1 VYFRALLALTAFATL
16 TAQAS
21 VATFPQPSD
30 WPLILSA
37 TVTSETIGPGVT
49 YGRWKLTT
57 SAGPLELSI
66 ATVDLKNPYVELQA
80 VSHGDGIVGP
90 GERLSS
96 MADRAGAELG
106 VNADYFDIN
115 ETNSPLGALLINGRL
130 LHQPDASAVFAAD
143 AHKAVFMGPIQWR
156 ASLQGRQGTGLELR
170 RVNEWS
176 QASDGPAELTP
187 EFGAQKAFGASEM
200 ILTPANPTGSYTVA
214 RIDRNLQTFDMLS
227 ANQIGIALTASDA
240 DQVLKNFQMGD
251 DVTLASQSSPE
262 LAPFELAVGGGPL
275 LVRLGQDV
283 VDPSAPAPEETDVP
297 NPVTGV
303 GVSADGTTL
312 WLVVVDGRAP
322 SRSIGLTRPQF
333 AALFRALGAAEA
345 MAFDSGGSSEMV
357 VRHLGDTATEVAN
370 VPADG
375 RERSIADGL
384 FVVNS
389 APVGPPAQLL
399 LEPAHPIP
407 DVLAGSSLQLVARAV
422 DANDR
427 PLALAPGTVTYSVE
441 PSAAASIDRNGMMSA
456 LRPGTV
462 HIHASIP
469 QAATDLYTTIV
480 AAADQLK
487 IIGADQPVPAGGEVK
502 LSLGAQTND
511 GTPIVFNPSL
521 VSWSIASG
529 QALIHPD
536 GTLRA
541 SPDPDRDVVEARLGS
556 ARVAITVLTGSHSK
570 LIQALPTPGINAG
583 QWAFASRPGDLRGAV
598 DAGTAPD
605 ASPALRL
612 SYDFSSQEQ
621 MTKAAYAR
629 TQLPIPGQPI
639 GVSLEVWGDGKGEWL
654 RGGYKT
660 ADGNNESVTIARHVD
675 WTGWRLLQADIPRQA
690 SWPIEWTNLYVVEPD
705 KNAAET
711 GSLWFR
717 NLAFIY
723 AGP

>member
-21 VATFPQPSD
+21 VATFPQPSN
-30 WPLILSA
+30 WPLILSS
-37 TVTSETIGPGVT
+37 TVSSETIGPGVT
-49 YGRWKLTT
+49 YERWKLTT
-57 SAGPLELSI
+57 SAGPLELSV
-66 ATVDLKNPYVELQA
+66 ATVDLKNPHVELRA

-106 VNADYFDIN
+106 VNGDYFDIN

-130 LHQPDASAVFAAD
+130 LHQPDASAVFAVD
-143 AHKAVFMGPIQWR
+143 ANKAVFMGPVQWS
-156 ASLQGRQGTGLELR
+156 ASLQGRQGAGVEVR
-170 RVNEWS
+170 RLNEWS
-176 QASDGPAELTP
+176 QALGGPAELTP

-200 ILTPANPTGSYTVA
+200 ILAANPAGSYSVA
-214 RIDRNLQTFDMLS
+214 RIDRSLQTFDTLS
-227 ANQIGIALTASDA
+227 SNQIGIALGPSDA
-240 DQVLKNFQMGD
+240 DEVLKNFRAGD
-251 DVTLASQSSPE
+251 DVTLASQSSPA
-262 LAPFELAVGGGPL
+262 LAAFELAVGGGPL
-275 LVRLGQDV
+275 LLQHGQDV

-297 NPVTGV
+297 NPVTGA
-303 GVSADGTTL
+303 GVSADGATL

-357 VRHLGDTATEVAN
+357 VRRLGETATEVAN
-370 VPADG
+370 VPSDG

-384 FVVNS
+384 FVVNT

-399 LEPAHPIP
+399 LEPAHPTP
-407 DVLAGSSLQLVARAV
+407 DVLAGSSVQLVAHAV
-422 DANDR
+422 DANDQ

-441 PSAAASIDRNGMMSA
+441 PSTAASIDRNGMMSA
-456 LRPGTV
+456 LRPGAV
-462 HIHASIP
+462 HIHASIA
-469 QAATDLYTTIV
+469 QASSDLYTTIV
-480 AAADQLK
+480 AGADQLT

-502 LSLGAQTND
+502 LSLAAQTND

-541 SPDPDRDVVEARLGS
+541 GPDPERDVVEARLGA
-556 ARVAITVLTGSHSK
+556 ARVAVTVLTGSHSK
-570 LIQALPTPGINAG
+570 LIEAVPTPGMNAG
-583 QWAFASRPGDLRGAV
+583 QWAFTSRPGDLRGAV
-598 DAGTAPD
+598 DALSAPD
-605 ASPALRL
+605 ESPALRL
-612 SYDFSSQEQ
+612 SYDFSLQEQ
-621 MTKAAYAR
+621 ITKAAYAR

-639 GVSLEVWGDGKGEWL
+639 GVSLEVWGDGRGEWL

-690 SWPIEWTNLYVVEPD
+690 AWPIEWTNLYVVEPD

-723 AGP
+723 PGP